1 MLLIGKMYI
10 TKNLD
15 HNNGLD
21 DDLINACVPLASEG
35 GHYNDFKCV
44 KIQLLENIASCCT
57 LNDAKSTSREITNN
71 KMLVIVI
78 MLMTKNQD
86 NNDGLEDD
94 QIKLV
99 NKTENIIMIEISI
112 VVAIL
117 TMIVIVIVIVI
128 DVVIVIMIVIES

>member
-1 MLLIGKMYI
+1 
-10 TKNLD
+10 
-15 HNNGLD
+15 
-21 DDLINACVPLASEG
+21 
-35 GHYNDFKCV
+35 
-44 KIQLLENIASCCT
+44 
-57 LNDAKSTSREITNN
+57 
-71 KMLVIVI
+71 MLVIVI

-99 NKTENIIMIEISI
+99 NKTENVIMIEISI